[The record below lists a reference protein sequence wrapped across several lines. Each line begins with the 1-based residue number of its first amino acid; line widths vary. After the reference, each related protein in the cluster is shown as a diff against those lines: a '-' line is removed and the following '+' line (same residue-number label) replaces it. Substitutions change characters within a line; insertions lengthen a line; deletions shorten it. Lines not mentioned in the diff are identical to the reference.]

1 MKIALLSVFYP
12 YRGGIAQFGGM
23 LYRALEVHNE
33 VKAFNFKKQY
43 PNFLFPGSSQFV
55 SEADSADAIPSE
67 RSLNSTGPLSFHRT
81 AQGIKSF
88 HPDLLITQYWMTFF
102 GPSLGAVSKRMKGT
116 RRIAI
121 LHNVIPH
128 EKRFFDAPANRYFLK
143 HNDGFVVMSDVVLK
157 DLLSLK
163 PDAKYLRIDH
173 PVYSQFGESLE
184 PTVAREKLGVPLGK
198 KVLLFF
204 GIIRDYKGLD
214 VLLQAF
220 QGLPEDFHLLVAGE
234 CYGPFEKYEQLI
246 KELALESRITLCT
259 RYIEDREVSAFF
271 SAADVC
277 VLPYKSATQSGI
289 TAIAHHFNIP
299 LIATDVGGLKETIID
314 GKSGLIVAQPEPEM
328 LRSTILSYFE
338 NNMKIAMAAFIAAQK
353 TDHSWEN
360 FAQKIVE
367 FSESLPV
374 K

>member
-1 MKIALLSVFYP
+1 MRIALLSVFYP
-12 YRGGIAQFGGM
+12 YRGGIAQFGAM
-23 LYRALEVHNE
+23 LYRALEADNE

-55 SEADSADAIPSE
+55 GEQDSADAIPSE
-67 RSLNSTGPLSFHRT
+67 RCLDSTGPLSFSKT
-81 AQGIKSF
+81 ARKIKTF
-88 HPDLLITQYWMTFF
+88 HPDLLISQYWMTFF
-102 GPSLGAVSKRMKGT
+102 GPSIGAVSKRMKGT

-184 PTVAREKLGVPLGK
+184 PTEAREKLGVPLGK

-220 QGLPEDFHLLVAGE
+220 QGLPDDYHLLVAGE
-234 CYGPFEKYEQLI
+234 CYGSFEKYEQLI

-338 NNMKIAMAAFIAAQK
+338 NNMKIAMSAFIAAQK
-353 TDHSWEN
+353 ADHSWEN
-360 FAQKIVE
+360 FARKIIE
-367 FSESLPV
+367 FSESLAV